1 MNTFL
6 TKISCFEI
14 SLCKQSSFIL
24 TGLWK
29 NLPSGIIGSIKTETL
44 CLKRAA
50 LKCNRVLIVEN
61 IKKSWRLL
69 MSHTVLRGESRDR
82 CQKLSADNQIKNIFL
97 LWFKLNKKIK
107 QSVFHVREIWF
118 MADQLH
124 AFVWLTLIVGGNNSF
139 FHGMK
144 ITVMEKKKRT
154 LTPSMKMFW
163 VLVFLQSEHKQ
174 ICPHLHKMTPPCSAL
189 CFLLGHKGK
198 SKSQNQRTQTFAGSI
213 TVT

>member
-6 TKISCFEI
+6 TKISCSEI
-14 SLCKQSSFIL
+14 SLRKQSSFIL

-50 LKCNRVLIVEN
+50 LKCNGVLIVGN

-69 MSHTVLRGESRDR
+69 MSYTVTRDELRDRSHR
-82 CQKLSADNQIKNIFL
+82 CQKLSADDQIKNIFL

-118 MADQLH
+118 MADELH
-124 AFVWLTLIVGGNNSF
+124 AFVWLTLVVGGNNSF
-139 FHGMK
+139 FHENHGSG
-144 ITVMEKKKRT
+144 KKK
-154 LTPSMKMFW
+154 
-163 VLVFLQSEHKQ
+163 
-174 ICPHLHKMTPPCSAL
+174 
-189 CFLLGHKGK
+189 GH
-198 SKSQNQRTQTFAGSI
+198 
-213 TVT
+213 